1 MKPTLSGGGAWV
13 CHAFAHSIAAGSEHI
28 GTLFPRKQVNSLV
41 PFFSVRVSPLPSIR
55 TIVASP
61 TISSGAAVVT
71 SFMYSASLTGVVGC
85 ALATFARKS
94 SEPANPREVF
104 RISPSHAG
112 DYTLT
117 PFWSVNNGPEG
128 AGAQ

>member
-41 PFFSVRVSPLPSIR
+41 PFFSVRTSPLASMR

-71 SFMYSASLTGVVGC
+71 SFMYSASVAGVAGC
-85 ALATFARKS
+85 ALAMFARKS
-94 SEPANPREVF
+94 SEPVNPKDVF
-104 RISPSHAG
+104 RISASHVG
-112 DYTLT
+112 GYKYLRWGKLT
-117 PFWSVNNGPEG
+117 MMNCV
-128 AGAQ
+128 